1 MKLFQNIQFLVLLV
15 WLMPLIA
22 HADQATPVAD
32 TTADT
37 PGQVTL
43 PLDQYRHLI
52 EQASQQTKP
61 VPSSAALGESVL
73 NIVFNERDG
82 RVTATVRAQVIVETF
97 ADEWTLVQLLQP
109 GAALESATVNGSPV
123 QLVQR
128 ADGLFWLAD
137 KKQRATIVLTY
148 HADAHFSD
156 RAYVT
161 SLPIPQA
168 AATRFE
174 LQVPQSHIDLS
185 VSPAANLIKTVSAAG
200 TQLRGTV
207 SSSPAMMVTW
217 RVAQDRPYALSRADY
232 RGTVQGEAIAWRA
245 ALAAELL
252 IDTEVTVPLVSTATT
267 LVEVLV
273 DGKPA
278 MVFSEDGHFAV
289 RIAGPGKHDIE
300 LAFQSPVTYPDGVPS
315 TAFDIPQVP
324 VSRFELE
331 LPGDKLLQVSPAANV
346 EMNRADGKTNVIFF
360 TRLSNQLALNWME
373 AIPEDVAVERRANAG
388 VYHAVH
394 AAEGVLYGLAAIQYD
409 ITRGEA
415 NSLDFQIPK
424 SAQVN
429 RITSPAAAIADWITL
444 KDESG
449 AKNADGTKHIRVFL
463 NRAVKSEFTLF
474 ITYEQLLDSQADPG
488 KGNEN
493 ENVKGAGKR
502 GIQVPLLRALDVTRQ
517 KGMVALLSGA
527 ELALAPKA
535 HPEMVEV
542 GENQLPAFFR
552 NQLSQ
557 AVSHTYKYHDAQ
569 AGLVAETVTPERK
582 RGKFNAQIDT
592 LISIGEVTLKGLVSI
607 RNDIKS
613 GSLLDLSLSLPG
625 DVNILS
631 VSGPSIRTHTI
642 VADGDIQRV
651 DIEFTQEMKGQF
663 RIELNYERIMLDSA
677 AEITVPQIAVA
688 DADVEHGRIAIEAL
702 SVLEVQPSQVEQLS
716 SLEINE
722 LPKQLLL
729 KTTNP
734 ILLAYKYVKTDKP
747 FALDLRIT
755 RHEEIDVQV
764 AAIDSAAYK
773 TLYTL
778 DGLAVTRAQFSV
790 RNSRRQFLRLTLP
803 EESNIWSV
811 FVNGH
816 AQKPAF
822 ASGADGGP
830 REVLIK
836 MINSATAFPVELV
849 YATQAATMRNFGK
862 LSGHLPRPDMI
873 VTHTNW
879 DVYVP
884 PSPRYGE
891 PRSNMDILSR
901 HVATSLKEA
910 SADLLRATASSIV
923 SGEPLHIELPTQGLL
938 YQFSKLYANQSAD
951 DAEFSIRYVHRNANR
966 AGYWL
971 SLLAVLVGWAGIVA
985 MGSKRIVTPQYFP
998 PTLIVAGAVMA
1009 IVAIGVLGAGAVPA
1023 SILALTIGLLLG
1035 GNAAWQRWQARRS

>member
-1 MKLFQNIQFLVLLV
+1 MKLLPNDKFLILLL
-15 WLMPLIA
+15 WLTPLA
-22 HADQATPVAD
+22 THADESMNVLPDAS
-32 TTADT
+32 
-37 PGQVTL
+37 GQVTL
-43 PLDQYRHLI
+43 PLSQYQQLI
-52 EQASQQTKP
+52 EQANQLIKP
-61 VPSSAALGESVL
+61 APSSAALGESIL
-73 NIVFNERDG
+73 TIVFNERDG

-97 ADEWTLVQLLQP
+97 ADEWTLVELLQP
-109 GAALESATVNGSPV
+109 GAALESASVNGEPV
-123 QLVQR
+123 QLLQR
-128 ADGLFWLAD
+128 ADGLFWLTD
-137 KKQRATIVLTY
+137 KKQRATILLTY

-168 AATRFE
+168 AATRFD
-174 LQVPQSHIDLS
+174 LRIPQSHIDLT
-185 VSPAANLIKTVSAAG
+185 VSPAANLIKSVSESG
-200 TQLRGTV
+200 TNLRGTV
-207 SSSPAMMVTW
+207 SSSPAIMVTW
-217 RVAQDRPYALSRADY
+217 RVAQDTPYALSRADY
-232 RGTVQGEAIAWRA
+232 RGTVEGDAIAWRA
-245 ALAAELL
+245 AFEAEML

-278 MVFSEDGHFAV
+278 MVFSEDGRFAV

-315 TAFDIPQVP
+315 AAFDIPQVP
-324 VSRFELE
+324 VSRFELN
-331 LPGDKLLQVSPAANV
+331 LPGDKLMQVSPTANV
-346 EMNRADGKTNVIFF
+346 EMIRADGQTQAVFYIRMSE
-360 TRLSNQLALNWME
+360 RLQLNWME
-373 AIPEDVAVERRANAG
+373 AIPEDVAVQRRANAG
-388 VYHAVH
+388 IYQAVH
-394 AAEGVLYGLAAIQYD
+394 AAEGVLYGLAAIQYE

-415 NSLDFQIPK
+415 NSLDFLIPK

-429 RITSPAAAIADWITL
+429 RITSPSAAIADWIIL
-444 KDESG
+444 DDDDPS
-449 AKNADGTKHIRVFL
+449 DHIRVFL
-463 NRAVKSEFTLF
+463 NRAVKGEFTLF
-474 ITYEQLLDSQADPG
+474 IAYEQLLDGRTAADNADGNNNEGG
-488 KGNEN
+488 KGDIE
-493 ENVKGAGKR
+493 
-502 GIQVPLLRALDVTRQ
+502 VPLLRALDVTRQ

-527 ELALAPKA
+527 ELALAPKT
-535 HPEMVEV
+535 HREMVEV

-557 AVSHTYKYHDAQ
+557 AVLHTYKYHNGKAEL
-569 AGLVAETVTPERK
+569 LVDTVTPKRK
-582 RGKFNAQIDT
+582 RGKFNAQIDS

-607 RNDIKS
+607 ENDVKS
-613 GSLLDLSLSLPG
+613 GSLLDLHLSLPG

-642 VADGDIQRV
+642 VPDGDNQRV
-651 DIEFTQEMKGQF
+651 DIEFTQEMEGQF
-663 RIELNYERIMLDSA
+663 RIELTYERIMLDSA

-702 SVLEVQPSQVEQLS
+702 SVLEVQASQVEQLS

-764 AAIDSAAYK
+764 AVIDSATYK

-803 EESNIWSV
+803 EDSNIWSV
-811 FVNGH
+811 FVNGR

-822 ASGADGGP
+822 ASGSEGGP

-836 MINSATAFPVELV
+836 MINSASAFPVELV

-862 LSGHLPRPDMI
+862 VTGHLPRPDMI

-884 PSPRYGE
+884 PSPRYSE
-891 PRSNMDILSR
+891 PRSNMDILSSR
-901 HVATSLKEA
+901 VATSMKEA
-910 SADLLRATASSIV
+910 SADLLRAAAGSII
-923 SGEPLHIELPTQGLL
+923 SGEPLRIELPTQGLL
-938 YQFSKLYANQSAD
+938 YRFSKLYANQSAD
-951 DAEFSIRYVHRNANR
+951 DAEFSIRYVHRNANL
-966 AGYWL
+966 AGFWL
-971 SLLAVLVGWAGIVA
+971 SILAVIVVWAGIVA
-985 MGSKRIVTPQYFP
+985 MGSKRIQTPQIFP
-998 PTLIVAGAVMA
+998 PALIVSGAVMA
-1009 IVAIGVLGAGAVPA
+1009 VIAIGLLGASVVPA
-1023 SILALTIGLLLG
+1023 SLLALAIGMVVG
-1035 GNAAWQRWQARRS
+1035 GGAIWQNWRSRESIS

>member
-1 MKLFQNIQFLVLLV
+1 MKLIKNFQFLVLLV
-15 WLMPLIA
+15 WLIPLIA
-22 HADQATPVAD
+22 NADQ
-32 TTADT
+32 TTTTSASE

-43 PLDQYRHLI
+43 PLSQYQHLI
-52 EQASQQTKP
+52 ELASQQTKP
-61 VPSSAALGESVL
+61 VPSSAALGESIL
-73 NIVFNERDG
+73 SIVFNDRDG
-82 RVTATVRAQVIVETF
+82 RVTATVQAEVSVETF
-97 ADEWTLVQLLQP
+97 ADEWTLVELLQP
-109 GAALESATVNGSPV
+109 GAALESASVNGKPV

-137 KKQRATIVLTY
+137 KKQRATILLTY

-161 SLPIPQA
+161 NLPIPRA
-168 AATRFE
+168 AATRFQ
-174 LQVPQSHIDLS
+174 LQIPQSHIDVS
-185 VSPAANLIKTVSAAG
+185 VSPTANLIKTDSGSG

-217 RVAQDRPYALSRADY
+217 RIAQDTPYTLSRAEY
-232 RGTVQGEAIAWRA
+232 RGEVQDEAIAWRA
-245 ALAAELL
+245 IIAAELL

-273 DGKPA
+273 DGNPA
-278 MVFSEDGHFAV
+278 IVFSENGRFAV
-289 RIAGPGKHDIE
+289 RVAGPGKHEIE
-300 LAFQSPVTYPDGVPS
+300 LAFQSPVSYPDGVPS
-315 TAFDIPQVP
+315 TAFDVPQVP
-324 VSRFELE
+324 VSRFALN
-331 LPGDKLLQVSPAANV
+331 LPGDKLLQVSPTANV
-346 EMNRADGKTNVIFF
+346 EMIRADGETHAIFF
-360 TRLSNQLALNWME
+360 TRLSDRIALNWME
-373 AIPEDVAVERRANAG
+373 AIPEDLAVERRANAG
-388 VYHAVH
+388 VYQAVH
-394 AAEGVLYGLAAIQYD
+394 AAEGVLYGVAAIQYE

-415 NSLDFQIPK
+415 NSLDFLIPI

-429 RITSPAAAIADWITL
+429 RITSPSAAIADWILLDDDDAAT
-444 KDESG
+444 ER
-449 AKNADGTKHIRVFL
+449 IRVFL
-463 NRAVKSEFTLF
+463 NRAVKGEFTLF
-474 ITYEQLLDSQADPG
+474 IAYEQLLDGDAGGDADI
-488 KGNEN
+488 N
-493 ENVKGAGKR
+493 
-502 GIQVPLLRALDVTRQ
+502 VPLLRALDVTRQ

-527 ELALAPKA
+527 ELALAPKD

-557 AVSHTYKYHDAQ
+557 AVSHTYKYHNGQ
-569 AGLVAETVTPERK
+569 AELVANTVTPERK

-607 RNDIKS
+607 ENDVKS
-613 GSLLDLSLSLPG
+613 GSLLDLRLSLPA

-651 DIEFTQEMKGQF
+651 DIEFTQEMEGHF
-663 RIELNYERIMLDSA
+663 RVELNYERIMLDGA
-677 AEITVPQIAVA
+677 AKITVPQIAVA

-702 SVLEVQPSQVEQLS
+702 SVLEVQASQVEQLS

-778 DGLAVTRAQFSV
+778 DGLAVTRAQYSV

-803 EESNIWSV
+803 ENSNIWSV

-822 ASGADGGP
+822 ASGSDDGP

-836 MINSATAFPVELV
+836 MINSASAFPVELV
-849 YATQAATMRNFGK
+849 YATQAATMRTFGK
-862 LSGHLPRPDMI
+862 VSGHLPRPDMI

-884 PSPRYGE
+884 PSPRYSE
-891 PRSNMDILSR
+891 PRSNMNILSS
-901 HVATSLKEA
+901 HVAASLKEA
-910 SADLLRATASSIV
+910 SVDLLRATAGSIV
-923 SGEPLHIELPTQGLL
+923 SGEPLHIELPTQGLR

-951 DAEFSIRYVHRNANR
+951 DAGFSIRYVHRSANLV
-966 AGYWL
+966 GFWL
-971 SLLAVLVGWAGIVA
+971 SIVAVIVCWAGIVA
-985 MGSKRIVTPQYFP
+985 MGSKRIITPGFFP
-998 PTLIVAGAVMA
+998 PTLIVSGAGMA
-1009 IVAIGVLGAGAVPA
+1009 IAAIGVLGAGVVPA
-1023 SILALTIGLLLG
+1023 SVLALVIGMALG
-1035 GNAAWQRWQARRS
+1035 GVVLWQHWRSRRVG